1 MSSALMRSVRSLRPT
16 GARMM
21 SGHSIEHAIAETD
34 KWKKISY
41 AFIPFCGVYAI
52 YVGSAHLAHHHD
64 HEEEPPQ
71 YPWMKKRAKEL
82 PWTLAGGSKCDLFD
96 YHCSAKEKAAKA
108 AAA

>member
-1 MSSALMRSVRSLRPT
+1 VLVSPTLDLTHPSRAVR
-16 GARMM
+16 
-21 SGHSIEHAIAETD
+21 EQ
-34 KWKKISY
+34 
-41 AFIPFCGVYAI
+41 
-52 YVGSAHLAHHHD
+52 
-64 HEEEPPQ
+64 EPPQ